1 MLKLNPSP
9 QFIAPVSLTIA
20 GESETGS
27 VLLTFKHQGKQALAA
42 WLDSATSGTSGT
54 SDLDLVAGVVL
65 GWDGVNDESGAPVP
79 FSRDALA
86 ALLDAYSAAAGE
98 IVSAYIHALTES
110 RAKN

>member
-27 VLLTFKHQGKQALAA
+27 VLLTFMHQGKQALAA
-42 WLDSATSGTSGT
+42 WLDSATSGT